1 MKELFTGFLS
11 VSLAGSLVLCAI
23 MLLRIVFKKAPKA
36 LTCVLWLIA
45 FIRLLLPF
53 QIPAPWSLRP
63 FTPVISPD
71 ETQLFLDSE
80 TVVSGELP
88 EFIPQAFISRT
99 GQVVDFV
106 GIAAIVWTIG
116 VVAVLG
122 YLLVSYILLR
132 RRMRS
137 AVRMEQNVYMVKGL
151 QSAFLLGYLSP
162 KIYLPAELERQSA
175 DLVIAH
181 ELMHKKRG
189 DHWLKLIGFVC
200 LAFHWFNPLV
210 WLSYVLLCRDVEDAC
225 DEQVI
230 KNLGTQERKAYST
243 ALLACGKPEKKSR
256 VYSVAFGE
264 ISIGQRIKNVLNYR
278 KPAAWISLIAVL
290 AIVFVSFFFLTDPIR
305 RDVVPPYYEELVS
318 LIGKPVDEVCTGLGI
333 TREQLGEDI
342 FRGVY
347 ETSLPVEYMGAEFQL
362 VLLFNNSNGPL
373 DSFRYVARYDGISE
387 EAAADAEVISRQLWK
402 NYGKGYQWQE
412 KDEPKRLADI
422 TAEEILA
429 IYNTVNERHGSYAMR
444 EDWDLTQDAPKNVQ
458 TYLDQLELS
467 ENWQQLYGE
476 KAKRYGVSPHYF
488 LEFSTGV
495 EGDGSSSYIILA
507 YKTGWQPGHYW
518 VEVTADRN
526 K

>member
-11 VSLAGSLVLCAI
+11 VSLAGSLVLCVI
-23 MLLRIVFKKAPKA
+23 LLLRIIFKKAPKA
-36 LTCVLWLIA
+36 LTCILWLIG

-53 QIPAPWSLRP
+53 QIQVPWSLRP

-71 ETQLFLDSE
+71 ETQLFLASKP
-80 TVVSGELP
+80 VLLGEIP
-88 EFIPQAFISRT
+88 EFIPQTSSAQL
-99 GQVVDFV
+99 GQVVDYV
-106 GIAAIVWTIG
+106 AIAAIIWAIG
-116 VVAVLG
+116 VVAVLV
-122 YLLVSYILLR
+122 YLTISYVLLR
-132 RRMRS
+132 RRMRC
-137 AVRMEQNVYMVKGL
+137 AVRMEENVYMVKGL

-162 KIYLPAELERQSA
+162 KIYLPDELEQQSA

-200 LAFHWFNPLV
+200 LALHWFNPLV

-230 KNLGTQERKAYST
+230 KNLGTQERKEYST
-243 ALLACGKPEKKSR
+243 ALLACGKLLKKTR

-290 AIVFVSFFFLTDPIR
+290 AIVFVSFFFFTDPIR
-305 RDVVPPYYEELVS
+305 REVVPPYYEELVN

-333 TREQLGEDI
+333 TREQLGEERY
-342 FRGVY
+342 RGVY
-347 ETSLPVEYMGAEFQL
+347 ETSLTAEYMGAKFRL
-362 VLLFNNSNGPL
+362 VLLFNDSNGPL
-373 DSFRYVARYDGISE
+373 GSFRYVARYDGISE
-387 EAAADAEVISRQLWK
+387 EAAVDAEAISRQLWK

-412 KDEPKRLADI
+412 KDDPSRLADI

-429 IYNTVNERHGSYAMR
+429 IYNTVNERHGSYSMH
-444 EDWDLTQDAPKNVQ
+444 EDWDLTKDAPKNVH

-467 ENWQQLYGE
+467 DFWQKMYAE
-476 KAKRYGVSPHYF
+476 KAKVYGFSAHYY

-495 EGDGSSSYIILA
+495 EGDGSSSYITLA
-507 YKTGWQPGHYW
+507 YKTGYQPGYHSI
-518 VEVTADRN
+518 EVKGDRN